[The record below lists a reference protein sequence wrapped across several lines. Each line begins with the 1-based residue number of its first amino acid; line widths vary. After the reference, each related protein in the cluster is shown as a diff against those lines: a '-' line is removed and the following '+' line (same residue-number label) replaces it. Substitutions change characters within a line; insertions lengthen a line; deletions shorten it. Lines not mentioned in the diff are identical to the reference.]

1 MGEFAAVLVAMGLF
15 VLLPGMSIWTSH
27 KRKMLELQ
35 LRLRGGEN
43 DGNIRA
49 ELNAMRE
56 EMRALRDTSMQ
67 YDISF
72 DTALQNMDRRIG
84 GLEQRVN
91 QITNENTNS
100 INIGR

>member
-1 MGEFAAVLVAMGLF
+1 MGDFAAFLVCGGLF

-35 LRLRGGEN
+35 LRMRGDTDQNLRG
-43 DGNIRA
+43 
-49 ELNAMRE
+49 ELSAMRDE
-56 EMRALRDTSMQ
+56 IRSLRDTSMQ

-84 GLEQRVN
+84 SVEQRVN
-91 QITNENTNS
+91 QIADENKNS